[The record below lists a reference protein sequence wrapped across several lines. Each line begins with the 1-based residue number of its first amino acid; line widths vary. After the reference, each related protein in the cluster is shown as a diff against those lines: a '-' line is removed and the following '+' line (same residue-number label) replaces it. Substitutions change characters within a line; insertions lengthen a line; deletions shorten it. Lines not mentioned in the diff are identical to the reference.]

1 MAKDLILLI
10 GQSNMAGRGLL
21 GEVPPIKNAH
31 ITMLRDDQWQ
41 QASEPLHTDKETAG
55 VGLASS
61 FASEY
66 LGAFPEAEIGLVP
79 SADGG
84 TPLSRWMP
92 GCDLYENAL
101 VNAHRAMEDGQL
113 KAILWHQGEADA
125 QDIALAQSYGQRLS
139 EMVAAL
145 REALNAPAVPFI
157 SGGLGDFL
165 ADHATCVHYKTVN
178 AALQNLS
185 LSACGF
191 ASATG
196 LEHLGDGIHFSSA
209 ALREFGRRY
218 ADQFLRINAAKDKK

>member
-79 SADGG
+79 SAVGG

-101 VNAHRAMEDGQL
+101 VNARRAMEDGQL

-139 EMVAAL
+139 
-145 REALNAPAVPFI
+145 
-157 SGGLGDFL
+157 
-165 ADHATCVHYKTVN
+165 
-178 AALQNLS
+178 
-185 LSACGF
+185 
-191 ASATG
+191 
-196 LEHLGDGIHFSSA
+196 
-209 ALREFGRRY
+209 
-218 ADQFLRINAAKDKK
+218 